1 MKGRLLIIEDDAE
14 LGQMLELEF
23 VDHGY
28 EVQLAQS
35 CTAGMALLRQHAVDL
50 IFMDQHLPDG
60 TGFELLCQI
69 KRLEPQLSVVMMTAL
84 HDLDLAIESVKAGAS
99 DFIHKPFKCEEL
111 LRVAARIIESKRMR
125 RNLSV
130 LQEESRPPGSNNVL
144 IGRSQEMV
152 EVSKRIALCAQSHA
166 NVLITGESGTG
177 KEIVAKLI
185 HHHSGLKG
193 PFVAVN
199 AAAIVDNLLESELF
213 GHEKGAFTGATA
225 RKLGRFELAQD
236 GTIFLDEIGD
246 LAQPLQ
252 AKILRIL
259 QEGSFDRVGGCQT
272 ISTNARVITATH
284 RELQSEVSAG
294 LFREDLLYRLNVIHI
309 HIPPLR
315 ERRDDIPLLV
325 NALMDR
331 LAPKVHRPPL
341 QITDASMK
349 ALMTYDWPGNVRE
362 MENLLTQ
369 AIVNALDG
377 WLTPELLPFQNQIQT
392 TVNTPSDNGPLL
404 SLDEIEAQHIQRV
417 LQHTQGH
424 KGRSCEIL
432 AISRPALARKINK
445 YQLTLPNR

>member
-1 MKGRLLIIEDDAE
+1 MKGRLLVIEDDPD
-14 LGQMLELEF
+14 LGRMLELEF

-28 EVQLAQS
+28 EVQWVQS
-35 CTAGMALLRQHAVDL
+35 CGAGLEALRQHAVDL
-50 IFMDQHLPDG
+50 ILLDQHLPDG
-60 TGFELLCQI
+60 TGYELLGQI
-69 KRLEPQLSVVMMTAL
+69 KEVEPQLPIIMMTAI

-99 DFIHKPFKCEEL
+99 DFIHKPLKSEEL
-111 LRVAARIIESKRMR
+111 LRVTDKVIESKRMQR
-125 RNLSV
+125 KLSV
-130 LQEESRPPGSNNVL
+130 LQEEVRPPVSNTEF
-144 IGRSQEMV
+144 IGRSQEML

-199 AAAIVDNLLESELF
+199 AAAIVDTLLESELF
-213 GHEKGAFTGATA
+213 GHERGAFTGANA

-236 GTIFLDEIGD
+236 GTLFLDEIGD

-252 AKILRIL
+252 AKILRVL
-259 QEGSFDRVGGCQT
+259 QEGTFDRVGGAQT
-272 ISTNARVITATH
+272 ISTDARVITATH
-284 RELQSEVSAG
+284 RDLHTEVSEG
-294 LFREDLLYRLNVIHI
+294 RFREDLLYRLNVIHI

-315 ERRDDIPLLV
+315 ERRDDVPLLV
-325 NALMDR
+325 SALMDR
-331 LAPKVHRPPL
+331 IALRVHRPSL
-341 QITDASMK
+341 RVSGAAMK
-349 ALMTYDWPGNVRE
+349 MLVTYDWPGNVRE

-369 AIVNALDG
+369 AIVNARDG
-377 WLTPELLPFQNQIQT
+377 WLTPELLPFQNQIKT
-392 TVNTPSDNGPLL
+392 AANASGDGGPLL

-432 AISRPALARKINK
+432 AISRPALDRKIKK
-445 YQLTLPNR
+445 YQLILPNH